1 MLKLVQKAWKCN
13 KGSCSFL
20 NVLKMCEF
28 LNVFAHVRK
37 TFAIV
42 YPLLSS
48 FDLVFETGI
57 PNLLSVGF
65 HARKVIFE

>member
-1 MLKLVQKAWKCN
+1 
-13 KGSCSFL
+13 
-20 NVLKMCEF
+20 MCEF